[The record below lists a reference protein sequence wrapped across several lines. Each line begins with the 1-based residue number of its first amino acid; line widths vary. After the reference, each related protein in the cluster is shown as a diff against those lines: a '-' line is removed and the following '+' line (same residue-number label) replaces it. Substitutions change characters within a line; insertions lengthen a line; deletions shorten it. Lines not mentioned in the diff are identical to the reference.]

1 MSKYD
6 LLWEKIDLLFKQ
18 AGKEQLTLKFEE
30 IENLCGITIDH
41 SFLTY
46 KKDLQKLN
54 YTVKKISLKEKTI
67 IFERILLK

>member
-1 MSKYD
+1 MRKYA
-6 LLWEKIDLLFKQ
+6 LLWEKIHLLYKQ

-30 IENLCGITIDH
+30 IENLCGKTIDH

-46 KKDLQKLN
+46 KKDLQKLG

-67 IFERILLK
+67 IFERI